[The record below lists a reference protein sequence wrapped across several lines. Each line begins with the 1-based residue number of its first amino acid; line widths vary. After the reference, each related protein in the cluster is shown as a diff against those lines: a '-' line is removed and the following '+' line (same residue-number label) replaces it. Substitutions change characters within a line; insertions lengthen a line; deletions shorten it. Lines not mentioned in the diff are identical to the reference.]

1 MKLGLRAFELCCRIQ
16 RVREST
22 PHHEIPGRTEDVIHD
37 AFLEIINETRRA
49 LRREFTES

>member
-37 AFLEIINETRRA
+37 ALLDLVDETRRE
-49 LRREFTES
+49 LRRQFTET